1 MHRAC
6 EDCDRLW
13 QAYQEAIKDHVQ
25 LLEEYQAAV
34 IGQNSIKLAQL
45 DPLLGRAGKLRLQ
58 ARQAVIGHEAT
69 HGSNQEPL
77 PGS

>member
-25 LLEEYQAAV
+25 LLEEYQAAIGPNRDV
-34 IGQNSIKLAQL
+34 I
-45 DPLLGRAGKLRLQ
+45 RADFPNYTNV
-58 ARQAVIGHEAT
+58 APVILVSEVVK
-69 HGSNQEPL
+69 
-77 PGS
+77 